1 MSGRP
6 KIFGHLMTE
15 VIRKGT
21 CVGCGS
27 CAAVCPVNS
36 IELEA
41 GTPKLV
47 GLCIA
52 CGMCYA
58 NCPSAEFDVEEMEK
72 LVFGRARKDEEAEI
86 GVQLAIYAVRAKE
99 DGILMQCQDGGAVS
113 AVLSQFLS
121 DGGDGAVVTG
131 LEEDSVWVAKPM
143 VASTRQEVLDSAG
156 TKYTSS
162 PTLVGVASAVSEY
175 NKKNIAVVGT
185 PCQMKGLSKIVT
197 GKFADAKIRDAV
209 DLKVGL
215 FCMETFNHDSFMEF
229 LKNEGVDASKVGKF
243 EIKSGRFIANQ
254 GGEEVYNVKLSEV
267 KGQVRPCCHS
277 CGDFTSEFADISV
290 GNVGSADGW
299 STVIMRT
306 KRGEDAL
313 MAAEKIGLI
322 EIKPVEKGKSGTGI
336 INRLA
341 KKKRKDADKHTREG
355 ST

>member
-72 LVFGRARKDEEAEI
+72 LVFGRAREDDEAEI
-86 GVQLAIYAVRAKE
+86 GVHLVIYAVRAKE
-99 DGILMQCQDGGAVS
+99 DDILKQSQDGGAVS
-113 AVLSQFLS
+113 AILSQFLS
-121 DGGDGAVVTG
+121 DGGEGAVVTG

-143 VASTRQEVLDSAG
+143 VASTKQEVLDSAG

-162 PTLVGVASAVSEY
+162 PTLVGLASAISEY
-175 NKKNIAVVGT
+175 DKKKIAVVGT
-185 PCQMKGLSKIVT
+185 PCQMRGLSKIVT
-197 GKFADAKIRDAV
+197 GDFADAKIRDTV
-209 DLKVGL
+209 DLKIGL
-215 FCMETFNHDSFMEF
+215 LCMETFNYGSFMEF
-229 LKNEGVDASKVGKF
+229 LKKEGVDASKVDKF
-243 EIKSGRFIANQ
+243 QIKSGRFIAND
-254 GGEEVYNVKLSEV
+254 GGEEVYNVGLSEV
-267 KGQVRPCCHS
+267 KGQVRPCCHG

-299 STVIMRT
+299 STVIVRT

-313 MAAEKIGLI
+313 ISAEKNGLI
-322 EIKPVEKGKSGTGI
+322 EIKSVEEGKSGRGI
-336 INRLA
+336 IKRLA
-341 KKKRKDADKHTREG
+341 KRKRRDARRHQKEE